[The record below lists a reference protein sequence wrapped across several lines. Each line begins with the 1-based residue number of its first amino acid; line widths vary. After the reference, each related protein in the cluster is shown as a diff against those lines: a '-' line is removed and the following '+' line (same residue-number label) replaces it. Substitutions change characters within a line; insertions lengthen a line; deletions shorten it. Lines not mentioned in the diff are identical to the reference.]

1 MAQRRRQRF
10 EKVFEA
16 EPIDRRALAE
26 LTWSGIPEG
35 MRRSEV
41 WQLLLGYRPLAKER
55 CRESL
60 AKKRQE
66 YFALR
71 RSFYDDSPAV
81 AAASAA
87 SPGSQG
93 AESSSSLA
101 TSNGGGNDADAKLLA
116 QLRKDLRRTS
126 LNCSDSSPAKSLVK
140 DPRLQVLMERVLFV
154 WAVRQPAI
162 GYVQGFDDMLLVLVV
177 VTLADKAATNGR
189 TAESKACNGVTS
201 RSSSAAAERSRET
214 DAAAVDEAKP
224 RQETI
229 SPPPASIRNGSSS
242 TSSPDSAGNTL
253 DSLGVEFME
262 SLSDEDLLDVEADCY
277 WCAVKILSE
286 IFDHY
291 TQDFPGL
298 QRMGQQLKE
307 VLRRIDGPLLN
318 HLEKHGVDVFQ
329 IAFQW
334 MATLM
339 VRDLPIACCIR
350 LWDTLIAESAQAS
363 GQHRVGLNSES
374 RSAGF
379 EVFLVYF
386 CACFTAYFSARIQEM
401 DLEATNRFMRK
412 VPTDNLS
419 EADLEVLLSEAFV
432 LKSLFQHAPQHL
444 NPH

>member
-1 MAQRRRQRF
+1 MAERRRQRF
-10 EKVFEA
+10 SRVLEA
-16 EPIDRRALAE
+16 EPVDRKALAE
-26 LTWSGIPEG
+26 LTWSGVPAG
-35 MRRSEV
+35 LSRSEV
-41 WQLLLGYRPLAKER
+41 WQLLLGYRPLAHER

-60 AKKRQE
+60 HKKRQE

-81 AAASAA
+81 AAAAAA
-87 SPGSQG
+87 SPGSPVS
-93 AESSSSLA
+93 ESSSSLA
-101 TSNGGGNDADAKLLA
+101 TSNGAGNDADAKLLA
-116 QLRKDLRRTS
+116 QLRKDLRRTT
-126 LNCSDSSPAKSLVK
+126 LNCSEGSPAKSLVK
-140 DPRLQVLMERVLFV
+140 DPRLQTLMERVLFV

-162 GYVQGFDDMLLVLVV
+162 GYVQGFDDLLLVLVV
-177 VTLADKAATNGR
+177 VTLTDR
-189 TAESKACNGVTS
+189 TGC
-201 RSSSAAAERSRET
+201 
-214 DAAAVDEAKP
+214 
-224 RQETI
+224 
-229 SPPPASIRNGSSS
+229 
-242 TSSPDSAGNTL
+242 TL
-253 DSLGVEFME
+253 DRLGIEPLE
-262 SLSDEDLLDVEADCY
+262 SLSEDDLREMEADCY

-329 IAFQW
+329 IAFSW

-350 LWDTLIAESAQAS
+350 LWDTLIAESAVAS
-363 GQHRVGLNSES
+363 GQHRLGNSES

-386 CACFTAYFSARIQEM
+386 CACFTAYFSTRIQEM
-401 DLEATNRFMRK
+401 DLDATIRFMSK